1 MQFLQVQTETF
12 LFVLKEIS
20 RMYGMAFE
28 DFKDH
33 MVEFAHQVE
42 DHILLL
48 EEVKTKIVQ
57 NTRKKDEV
65 HHPVVKYKSPDA
77 WYQPRASLYCNN

>member
-42 DHILLL
+42 DRILLL
-48 EEVKTKIVQ
+48 EEVKTKIAQ
-57 NTRKKDEV
+57 NTTKKDEV
-65 HHPVVKYKSPDA
+65 HHPVFKYQSPDA
-77 WYQPRASLYCNN
+77 WYQPRASL

>member
-1 MQFLQVQTETF
+1 
-12 LFVLKEIS
+12 
-20 RMYGMAFE
+20 MYGMAFE

-33 MVEFAHQVE
+33 MVEFEHQVE
-42 DHILLL
+42 DRILLL

-57 NTRKKDEV
+57 NTCKKDEV
-65 HHPVVKYKSPDA
+65 HHYVVKYKSPDA